1 MPSQIK
7 EELKSRLEAKLAE
20 AGATGFF
27 EKIADETTATT
38 IEELMVFLERV
49 GHPALAM
56 KPLV

>member
-20 AGATGFF
+20 RGLAGFF
-27 EKIADETTATT
+27 EKIGDETTATT
-38 IEELMVFLERV
+38 IEDLMVFLERV